1 MPFTSEPS
9 LLALQGLRL
18 AGFSSVEKV
27 AALSGLSIE
36 DIQRELD
43 ACAGCGWAT
52 YKEGR
57 MSGWVL
63 TADGRAEGERRLE
76 AELEACGARAVVDDC
91 YRRYLALNGQMLG
104 VCTEWQMTDAQ
115 TLNDHSD
122 ADYDAK
128 VIAKL
133 VELDEG
139 VQPICAELGAAL
151 ARFGAYGPRLGDA
164 LAKLRAGDNDWFTK
178 PMIPS
183 YHTVRFEM
191 HEDLLATLNI
201 DRAKEGQA

>member
-1 MPFTSEPS
+1 MPFSSDPS
-9 LLALQGLRL
+9 LLALHGLRL

-27 AALSGLSIE
+27 ATLSGLSAE
-36 DIQRELD
+36 EVQRELETF
-43 ACAGCGWAT
+43 AGRGWAL

-63 TADGRAEGERRLE
+63 TPDGRAEGERRLV
-76 AELEACGARAVVDDC
+76 AELDACGVRHVVDGC
-91 YRRYLALNGQMLG
+91 YRRFLALNGQMLG
-104 VCTEWQMTDAQ
+104 VCTEWQMKDET

-122 ADYDAK
+122 PAYDAK

-139 VQPICAELGAAL
+139 VQPICAELGDAL
-151 ARFGAYGPRLGDA
+151 ARFGGYGSRLAGA
-164 LAKLRAGDNDWFTK
+164 LSKLLAGEHEWFTK
-178 PMIPS
+178 PMIAS
-183 YHTVRFEM
+183 YHTVWFEM

-201 DRAKEGQA
+201 DRGREGHA